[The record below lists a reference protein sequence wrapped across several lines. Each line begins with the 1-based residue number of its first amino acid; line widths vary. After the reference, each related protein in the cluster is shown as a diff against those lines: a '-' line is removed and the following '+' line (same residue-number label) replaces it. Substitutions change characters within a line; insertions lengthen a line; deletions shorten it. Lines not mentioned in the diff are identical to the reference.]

1 MVLSKTK
8 QLHFKDERKSLSMKR
23 RIERMRPKQR
33 NKYLEGKPQPNLI
46 EIFKHG
52 DLFTRL
58 SFLIMGISNLARK
71 QIIKG
76 CAFLAMEFSFILY
89 IINIGLGAFS
99 KITTLG
105 DVEQHTEIDPTTK
118 LPVKVA
124 GDNSMKILFYA
135 VVAIFVIGL
144 FLFMWRISVRSG
156 YEAQCAKEAGKK
168 PNSFFEDIK
177 SFFDAKVYR
186 TLLTLP
192 VLGVLIFNIIPL
204 LYMILIAF
212 TNYDQKHQPP
222 GSLFTWVGLTNFKKM
237 LSSGNVIGNTFWPVL
252 GWTITWAIF
261 ATFLNYIFGMILA
274 VVINRKETKC
284 KAFWRTCFVMS
295 IAVPQFVSLLVIK
308 SMLQET
314 GAVNVLLQ
322 NLGFIDKALPFFT
335 NPTWAKVTC
344 IVINLWVGV
353 PYSMLIT
360 TGVLQNI
367 PSDLYESAKVDGAT
381 APVMFFK
388 ITLPYM
394 LFITTP
400 YLITQFVGNLNN
412 FNVIYFLSAGNP
424 LTNDFYQAGHTDLL
438 VTWLYKLTVNTNDYS
453 YAAVIGILVFV
464 LSAAFSL
471 LTFRRTNS
479 YKNEEAFQ

>member
-1 MVLSKTK
+1 MGFKK
-8 QLHFKDERKSLSMKR
+8 QK
-23 RIERMRPKQR
+23 
-33 NKYLEGKPQPNLI
+33 KYVEGKQQPKLV
-46 EIFKHG
+46 EIFKQG
-52 DLFTRL
+52 DTFTKL
-58 SFLIMGISNLARK
+58 SFLIMGLSNLARK
-71 QIIKG
+71 QIVKG
-76 CAFLAMEFSFILY
+76 CAFLAMEFTFILY
-89 IINIGLGAFS
+89 IINIGLNAFS

-118 LPVKVA
+118 LPVKVP

-135 VVAIFVIGL
+135 VIAIFIIGL
-144 FLFMWRISVRSG
+144 FLFMWRISIRSG
-156 YEAQCAKEAGKK
+156 YETQCVKDSGKK
-168 PNSFFEDIK
+168 PNNFFEDIK
-177 SFFDAKVYR
+177 SFFDAKIYR

-192 VLGVLIFNIIPL
+192 VAGVLVFNIIPL

-222 GSLFTWVGLTNFKKM
+222 GNLFTWVGLSNFKKM
-237 LSSGNVIGNTFWPVL
+237 LSAGNVIGDTFWPVL
-252 GWTITWAIF
+252 IWTIIWAIF

-274 VVINRKETKC
+274 IVINRKETKG
-284 KAFWRTCFVMS
+284 KAFWRTCFVLS

-314 GAVNVLLQ
+314 GAINVLLMD
-322 NLGFIDKALPFFT
+322 LHIIDKALPFFT
-335 NPTWAKVTC
+335 DPTWAKVTC
-344 IVINLWVGV
+344 IIVNLWVGV

-367 PSDLYESAKVDGAT
+367 PSDLYESAKVDGAS
-381 APVMFFK
+381 APVMFLK

-394 LFITTP
+394 IFITTP

-412 FNVIYFLSAGNP
+412 FNVIYFLTAGNP

-453 YAAVIGILVFV
+453 YAAVIGIIVFV
-464 LSAAFSL
+464 LSAVLSL
-471 LTFRRTNS
+471 ITFRRTGS